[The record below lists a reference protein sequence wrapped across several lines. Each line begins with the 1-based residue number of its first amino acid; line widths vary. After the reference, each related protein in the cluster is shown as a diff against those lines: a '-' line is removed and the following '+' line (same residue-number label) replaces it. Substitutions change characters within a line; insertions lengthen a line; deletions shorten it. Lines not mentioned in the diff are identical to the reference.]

1 MPCLCCHTE
10 THDTRDCTSNHAQT
24 VDYTVS
30 HWIADR
36 LQQIYYTDCSD
47 SVHWLVTSN
56 ELASLSKGDLLYL
69 LRDTIVDDPGYIKER
84 LIYIYLHFVVWSF
97 YQAYRN
103 YYSTKVQK
111 RISAD
116 IRFWY
121 NLSNSICSLNEAEE
135 IRFIELKPPY
145 ELLKLSNTSEC
156 IQCAVCLN
164 EEITK
169 KNTHQY
175 NCAHSFCL
183 ICSHTILNRDN
194 LKCPLCRGCIE
205 TVYEFIL

>member
-1 MPCLCCHTE
+1 MPCLCCHIE
-10 THDTRDCTSNHAQT
+10 THDTRDCTSSRAQI
-24 VDYTVS
+24 VDQVVS
-30 HWIADR
+30 HWIFHR
-36 LQQIYYTDCSD
+36 LQQIYATEDSN
-47 SVHWLVTSN
+47 SVHWLATSN
-56 ELASLSKGDLLYL
+56 QLVHLSKGDLLYL
-69 LRDTIVDDPGYIKER
+69 LRDIIVDDPGYINER
-84 LIYIYLHFVVWSF
+84 LIYMYLHFIVWSF
-97 YQAYRN
+97 YQAYHRD
-103 YYSTKVQK
+103 YSAKVQK

-121 NLSNSICSLNEAEE
+121 NLSNSICSVNEAEE

-145 ELLKLSNTSEC
+145 ELMKLPNTSEC

-183 ICSHTILNRDN
+183 ICSQTLLEREI
-194 LKCPLCRGCIE
+194 LKCPLCRGSIE